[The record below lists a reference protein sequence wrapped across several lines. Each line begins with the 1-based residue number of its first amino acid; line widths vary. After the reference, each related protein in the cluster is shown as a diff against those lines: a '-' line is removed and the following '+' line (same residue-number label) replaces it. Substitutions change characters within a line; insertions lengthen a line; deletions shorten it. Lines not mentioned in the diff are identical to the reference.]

1 MQDVKWVLGRLL
13 AHWHLISLAL
23 AGSLLEGLGTSGISL
38 LMKSLSEA
46 LLQQK
51 STQEVWKA
59 VGVLLLLVA
68 ITQLGSFCV
77 RFFTAIYAERE
88 MLKIRSEAFKALLNS
103 DFSNIIKHSSGDF
116 ISKLIYDLGLI
127 RNLLGLWVIKLLREP
142 IVILA
147 LFGVLLYRD
156 AVFTLFLLL
165 AFPVI
170 MLSVAFFGEKRS
182 NSLKKAQIAHS
193 EISQRV
199 FSSFAGFETVKTM
212 QANNAFERY
221 FSDLS
226 NRLKD
231 AGFRSE
237 LYFALN
243 SVFNFTTGYII
254 VALVIAFGS
263 YRLASNQ
270 LSPGEF
276 VSFLMALVLLQMPLM
291 EFQKGLLE
299 LRSNLPAVER
309 VRSVLSFK
317 PERKD
322 GIVLSSAPL
331 NIEIKSLSVKLESYA
346 QLDGINLSIPYGERI
361 IVLGETGSGKSSLLR
376 TLSGLLPYSG
386 SITLG
391 GIELSKVLLSDLR
404 SRVLLIPQEP
414 FVFPATLR
422 ENLTLG
428 EAIQSPELIRALK
441 LASFDFSDLDQPLRP
456 SELSGGEK
464 QRIALARIFLKNPDI
479 LLLDEATSAL
489 DEKTQKQVMLNI
501 LKVFEKRT
509 IIAVAHRLSLLP
521 YFNRAIV
528 LSEGKVIYDGD
539 PEGASSALL
548 HRPKIVIQ

>member
-1 MQDVKWVLGRLL
+1 MVV
-13 AHWHLISLAL
+13 
-23 AGSLLEGLGTSGISL
+23 
-38 LMKSLSEA
+38 
-46 LLQQK
+46 
-51 STQEVWKA
+51 
-59 VGVLLLLVA
+59 
-68 ITQLGSFCV
+68 
-77 RFFTAIYAERE
+77 
-88 MLKIRSEAFKALLNS
+88 
-103 DFSNIIKHSSGDF
+103 
-116 ISKLIYDLGLI
+116 
-127 RNLLGLWVIKLLREP
+127 
-142 IVILA
+142 LA

-165 AFPVI
+165 ALPVI
-170 MLSVAFFGEKRS
+170 LLSVSFFGEKRS

-212 QANNAFERY
+212 QANNTFEGY
-221 FSDLS
+221 FNDLS
-226 NRLKD
+226 KRLKD

-243 SVFNFTTGYII
+243 SVFNFTAGYVV

-309 VRSVLSFK
+309 VRNILDLK
-317 PERKD
+317 PERRE
-322 GIVLSSAPL
+322 GAILSGAPL
-331 NIEIKSLSVKLESYA
+331 NIEIKSLRVRLETSA
-346 QLDGINLSIPYGERI
+346 QLNGIDLSIPYGEHV
-361 IVLGETGSGKSSLLR
+361 IVLGETGSGKSTLLR
-376 TLSGLLPYSG
+376 VLSGLLPYSG
-386 SITLG
+386 SVILG
-391 GIELSKVLLSDLR
+391 GEELSKVLLSNLR

-414 FVFPATLR
+414 FVFSATLR

-428 EAIQSPELIRALK
+428 EAIESSELIRALE
-441 LASFDFSDLDQPLRP
+441 LARFDFSDLDQPLRP

-479 LLLDEATSAL
+479 LLLDEVTSAL
-489 DEKTQKQVMLNI
+489 DEKTQKQVILNI
-501 LKVFEKRT
+501 LRAFEKKT
-509 IIAVAHRLSLLP
+509 IIAVAHRLSLLH

-528 LSEGKVIYDGD
+528 LSDGKIIYDGSPD
-539 PEGASSALL
+539 GASSALL
-548 HRPKIVIQ
+548 HKPSIATQ